1 MAAQSADAN
10 ERAAIRRF
18 AADPSLVRVTKT
30 TQYDLLGHDLTTE
43 DICQAIIAWIDDG
56 QRIKKVI
63 LRGQHAGASA
73 FEMKPRIDGTL
84 FYLKVALCD
93 LDGPDEYLLL
103 ISAHPDH

>member
-18 AADPSLVRVTKT
+18 AADPSLVRVTRT
-30 TQYDLLGHDLTTE
+30 AQYDLLGHELTTD
-43 DICQAIIAWIDDG
+43 DICQEIVAWIDG
-56 QRIKKVI
+56 GHRVKKVV
-63 LRGQHAGASA
+63 LRGQHAGAPA

-93 LDGPDEYLLL
+93 VESSDEYMLL

>member
-18 AADPSLVRVTKT
+18 AADPGRVRVTKT
-30 TQYDLLGHDLTTE
+30 TQYDLLGRDLTTE
-43 DICQAIIAWIDDG
+43 DICREITSWIDGG

-63 LRGQHAGASA
+63 LRGQHAGAPA
-73 FEMKPRIDGTL
+73 FEMKPRVDDTL

-93 LDGPDEYLLL
+93 LDSPDEYMLL

>member
-18 AADPSLVRVTKT
+18 ASDSTLVRVTRT
-30 TQYDLLGHDLTTE
+30 AQYDLLGHGLTT
-43 DICQAIIAWIDDG
+43 DDVCQEIVAWIDDG
-56 QRIKKVI
+56 QRVKKVI

-73 FEMKPRIDGTL
+73 FELKPRIDGTV
-84 FYLKVALCD
+84 FYIKVAVCEID
-93 LDGPDEYLLL
+93 TPDEYLLL